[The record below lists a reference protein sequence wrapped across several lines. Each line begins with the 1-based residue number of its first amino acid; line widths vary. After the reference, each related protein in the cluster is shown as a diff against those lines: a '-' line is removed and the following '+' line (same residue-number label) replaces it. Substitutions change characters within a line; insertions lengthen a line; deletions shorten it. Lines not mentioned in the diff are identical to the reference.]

1 MKVSIYLSDDLRS
14 LIEKWKTIDCE
25 EPNYLFSIVSADMS
39 PQKKQAAIKQFT
51 RMTNNYLRIIAKEVG
66 ITKDVTIYFARHSF
80 ATILRRS
87 GASME
92 FISKSLDHSNIKTT
106 TSYLDSFE
114 DHEKA
119 NKVSVLTNFKNEKK
133 SD

>member
-1 MKVSIYLSDDLRS
+1 
-14 LIEKWKTIDCE
+14 
-25 EPNYLFSIVSADMS
+25 MS

-87 GASME
+87 GASTE
-92 FISKSLDHSNIKTT
+92 FISESLGHSNIKQQLHISVVLKIMKTQIK
-106 TSYLDSFE
+106 YLF
-114 DHEKA
+114 
-119 NKVSVLTNFKNEKK
+119 
-133 SD
+133 